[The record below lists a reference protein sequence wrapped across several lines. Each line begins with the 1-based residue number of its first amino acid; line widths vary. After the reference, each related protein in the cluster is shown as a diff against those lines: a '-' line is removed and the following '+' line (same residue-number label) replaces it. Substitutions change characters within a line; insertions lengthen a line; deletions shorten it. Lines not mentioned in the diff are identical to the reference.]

1 MSLKPADHGVV
12 HPDLPGIR
20 TRRNP
25 FAQPQEFADFTRD
38 ARASTHRLMEVPT
51 GQEMLTDINN
61 KTEQLNPGATGT
73 PQKPLT
79 AVDIHSGNKM
89 THNPRVSAFAS
100 DADKLAESR
109 PAYRFDGKPG
119 TGAASTVKYNPNGG
133 KIDSTDVALRPGDF
147 RANSL
152 GHEMVHA
159 HRAAHG
165 VQVAPLEASKHAQHP
180 ALKPFEPDTPGGV
193 NYPKEIIN
201 QHALLKEEFET
212 VGLQRTPGNPDAP
225 TENKIRK
232 ELGMPPRKD
241 YSGAVPGAPITRSCW
256 RSTSTSRTASDAA
269 HTERAAGRRDRQP
282 PGEVT
287 HDQSQ
292 PAERQPPP
300 LDDLDGTQRADLAD
314 FSHQSLGAHAEHQR
328 PGPHGPA
335 PGLGF
340 ARSGRETGERQPDG
354 HPRAPCS
361 RGASP
366 APGSPV
372 RPASPRSEPGRTQ
385 PGQGV
390 AQEDRPRHGASGPA
404 GHPHPP
410 GQPAGP

>member
-1 MSLKPADHGVV
+1 MFNQRPSNNAGTSPSHLDQIKNGEVSLKPADHGVV

-20 TRRNP
+20 TRRNA
-25 FAQPQEFADFTRD
+25 FAQPHEFADFTRD
-38 ARASTHRLMEVPT
+38 ARASTHRLMENDT
-51 GQEMLTDINN
+51 GRQMLTDINN

-79 AVDIHSGNKM
+79 AVDIHSANSM
-89 THNPRVSAFAS
+89 THSPRVSAFAS

-133 KIDSTDVALRPGDF
+133 KIDSTDVALHPGDF

-165 VQVAPLEASKHAQHP
+165 VQVAPLEVSKHAQHP
-180 ALKPFEPDTPGGV
+180 ALKPFEPKNPGEV
-193 NYPKEIIN
+193 NYPKEVIN

-241 YSGAVPGAPITRSCW
+241 YSGEVPGGANHQMLLEANKHVKNGLLTRL
-256 RSTSTSRTASDAA
+256 TQK
-269 HTERAAGRRDRQP
+269 EP
-282 PGEVT
+282 PV
-287 HDQSQ
+287 
-292 PAERQPPP
+292 AEIVNH
-300 LDDLDGTQRADLAD
+300 L
-314 FSHQSLGAHAEHQR
+314 EK
-328 PGPHGPA
+328 
-335 PGLGF
+335 
-340 ARSGRETGERQPDG
+340 
-354 HPRAPCS
+354 
-361 RGASP
+361 
-366 APGSPV
+366 
-372 RPASPRSEPGRTQ
+372 
-385 PGQGV
+385 
-390 AQEDRPRHGASGPA
+390 
-404 GHPHPP
+404 
-410 GQPAGP
+410 

>member
-1 MSLKPADHGVV
+1 MTVKRRNSSPPLSTTSTARSAPTSPTSPTTASAPTQSTSAPAPAAPPPVTDSLAPAAKQGSVNLTGTPARPAPAAPPLPRAPVYGQRPSNAGASTAREQVHEQIKNGEVSLKPADHGVV

-180 ALKPFEPDTPGGV
+180 ALKPFEPETPGGV

-241 YSGAVPGAPITRSCW
+241 YSGAVPGGANHQELLEVNKHVKNGLLTRL
-256 RSTSTSRTASDAA
+256 TQK
-269 HTERAAGRRDRQP
+269 EP
-282 PGEVT
+282 PV
-287 HDQSQ
+287 
-292 PAERQPPP
+292 AEIVNH
-300 LDDLDGTQRADLAD
+300 L
-314 FSHQSLGAHAEHQR
+314 EK
-328 PGPHGPA
+328 
-335 PGLGF
+335 
-340 ARSGRETGERQPDG
+340 
-354 HPRAPCS
+354 
-361 RGASP
+361 
-366 APGSPV
+366 
-372 RPASPRSEPGRTQ
+372 
-385 PGQGV
+385 
-390 AQEDRPRHGASGPA
+390 
-404 GHPHPP
+404 
-410 GQPAGP
+410 